1 MSIRSPI
8 SFARLGDIPLPDLQ
22 AHMRHPRLAEHM
34 PLLQGAWDLTQCQA
48 LVEAKEACWAR
59 DGLGHW
65 AFLSGEHYVGWGGFQ
80 KEGEDWD
87 FGLVL
92 HPDHF
97 GLGLAITR
105 KALAFAREDARL
117 EAITFLLPPSRRH
130 VKALARL
137 GAQEVAA
144 IRYDGHQFRKF
155 RLDLAA
161 A

>member
-1 MSIRSPI
+1 MRKPAPIR
-8 SFARLGDIPLPDLQ
+8 FARLRDMPLSDIQ
-22 AHMRHPRLAEHM
+22 AHMRHPRLAEHL
-34 PLLQGAWDLTQCQA
+34 PLLTGRWDLDQCEA

-65 AFLSGEHYVGWGGFQ
+65 AFMAGGTYVGWGGFQ

-105 KALAFAREDARL
+105 KARAFARDNARL
-117 EAITFLLPPSRRH
+117 DAITFLLPPSRRH
-130 VKALARL
+130 
-137 GAQEVAA
+137 
-144 IRYDGHQFRKF
+144 I
-155 RLDLAA
+155 
-161 A
+161 